1 MSVPRKRRRRRTVL
15 VAALALLVAGALGIA
30 IYGSDPVRVVAL
42 LQDLLRRD
50 LGLALTYEGTPRLT
64 YWPRLGVALRDY
76 RIEVAATN
84 KPLLWGDAL
93 EIEVPWRS
101 AWSGDVA
108 IGRIALDGPV
118 FHAAALDGWNL
129 AARGDAAIRWPRVS
143 SGVVVRDAKYIS
155 AAIPPRVIEG
165 VGFESS
171 PIAPG
176 EPLEI
181 AATWE
186 RGDGDLGLTLDAIPR
201 ETAESLLLDSIVL
214 DLQAGET
221 TGHFEGGAAYGRDAT
236 WHVAGQL
243 DATRLPPAVVRYV
256 LDDGAAQ
263 PPTSIELRLG
273 RAEAWH
279 ARARGLLAGVAVDA
293 DLAATALPDV
303 AQPLPALLEALRRS
317 VSGHAR
323 LDRLRIGDVVVEGF
337 EIADEEPDDVAAP
350 AE

>member
-1 MSVPRKRRRRRTVL
+1 MNVPSKRRRFRTAV
-15 VAALALLVAGALGIA
+15 VAMLALLVVAALGIA
-30 IYGSDPVRVVAL
+30 IYGSDPTRVVAL
-42 LQDLLRRD
+42 LQTLLRRD

-76 RIEVAATN
+76 RIEVAATG

-129 AARGDAAIRWPRVS
+129 AARDDAAIRWPRVS

-176 EPLEI
+176 RPLEI

-186 RGDGDLGLTLDAIPR
+186 RGDDDLGLTLEATPR
-201 ETAESLLLDSIVL
+201 ETAESLLLDTIVL
-214 DLQAGET
+214 DLRAGET
-221 TGHFEGGAAYGRDAT
+221 TAHFEGEAAYGRDA
-236 WHVAGQL
+236 WHLAGTL
-243 DATRLPPAVVRYV
+243 DATRLPPAVARYV

-263 PPTSIELRLG
+263 PPTSIEFRLG

-279 ARARGLLAGVAVDA
+279 ARARGRLAGVAIDA
-293 DLAATALPDV
+293 DLAATALPDPS
-303 AQPLPALLEALRRS
+303 QPLPALLEALRRS

-323 LDRLRIGDVVVEGF
+323 LDRLRIGGVVVEGF
-337 EIADEEPDDVAAP
+337 EIADGEPGNAAP